1 MSWPRVFVARLR
13 GLFIKG
19 RMEEELDDEI
29 RFHLEMQAEDN
40 RHAGMTQAEA
50 RRAAMRG
57 FGGIDPMKERFREQ
71 RTFAWTATVTQD
83 ISHGLR
89 LLRLRPG
96 FTIAAI
102 LSLAL
107 GIGLTTAIFMV
118 LNAVA
123 LRPLP
128 YADADRLIWMT
139 QILKNNSTDEVTL
152 TAHFLE
158 WRRQNHTFS
167 ELAGYNF
174 QTRNLTNI
182 DEPLEVASAKASA
195 SLLPIL
201 GVQPILG
208 RNFLKQEDYKGR
220 DQVAL
225 LGYTLWQQRFA
236 ADPKIIGKPIT
247 LDGSACVVVGVLPA
261 GFAFP
266 GADEVQLITPLG
278 KDEAAELQYKVGSII
293 RNVVGRLK
301 PGVTLEQARAEL
313 TVIQSRLP
321 LPPFRP
327 IISLK
332 ILPLRTYLFGDVTRA
347 SSVLLAAAGF
357 LLLISC
363 ANVSNLLLARWMQRD
378 KELAIRSALGA
389 SRSRLLC
396 QLLTESAV
404 LGISGCAAGAALAYC
419 ARRPLFALSPYNL
432 SGLRTLPFDARVAGF
447 ALLLGMLT
455 TLLFGLLPAFR
466 AARPQIMESVKA
478 GEAGAGGG
486 RNSLRVLSAITAAE
500 IAITLVLSAG
510 AGLMLQSFWK
520 MRYANLGFR
529 PDHLVAATLNL
540 AGPVYRDAR
549 RRSEFVDELLERARS
564 LPGVELAAVTRAQ
577 EIPPGD
583 FHATNTFAIEGRDQ
597 PLGGARPIARYPVVS
612 PAYFEIMG
620 VPLLHGRFLQDSD
633 RQNSLPV
640 VVVNQALVRRYF
652 DHESA
657 IGRRIRTGGD
667 DQPWRTI
674 AGVVGDVKTSGLT
687 TAAEPTIY
695 LHSRQVDLP
704 TDLGLILRSPLAA
717 GVIASELR
725 QAVGDLDKN
734 QPVASIQSMDTR
746 LSASVSGPRFTAVL
760 LLAFSGLAV
769 VLGLIGVYGVMGCRV
784 RWQLREFAVRQA
796 LGAQRNDVIWHVI
809 RQGIGMI
816 VPGLVIG
823 LCAALGLGRLLAS
836 MLYEVS
842 PRDPLT
848 LAVLAAGLTGVA
860 LLACCIPAIQAAN
873 SDPLDALRHD

>member
-13 GLFIKG
+13 CLFIKG
-19 RMEEELDDEI
+19 RTEEELDDEI

-40 RHAGMTQAEA
+40 RQAGMTPVEA

-57 FGGIDPMKERFREQ
+57 FGGIEPMKERFREQ
-71 RTFAWTATVTQD
+71 RTFGWTGTVIQD
-83 ISHGLR
+83 VSHGLR
-89 LLRLRPG
+89 LFRMRPG
-96 FTIAAI
+96 FTLAAI
-102 LSLAL
+102 LSLAM

-123 LRPLP
+123 LRPLA

-139 QILKNNSTDEVTL
+139 QTLKKNSTDEVTL

-158 WRRQNHTFS
+158 WRRQNQTFS
-167 ELAGYNF
+167 DLAGYNF
-174 QTRNLTNI
+174 QTRNLTGI
-182 DEPLEVASAKASA
+182 DEPLEIASAKASA

-201 GVQPILG
+201 GVQPTLG

-225 LGYTLWQQRFA
+225 LGYTLWQERFG

-247 LDGSACVVVGVLPA
+247 LDGSAFVVVGVLPA

-278 KDEAAELQYKVGSII
+278 KDEAAELQYKIGSII

-347 SSVLLAAAGF
+347 SSVLLATAGF

-363 ANVSNLLLARWMQRD
+363 ANVSNLQLARWMQRD
-378 KELAIRSALGA
+378 RELAIRSALGA

-404 LGISGCAAGAALAYC
+404 LGISGCAAGAALAYW

-466 AARPQIMESVKA
+466 AARPRIMESVKA
-478 GEAGAGGG
+478 GAAGAGGG
-486 RNSLRVLSAITAAE
+486 RGSLRVLSAITAAE

-564 LPGVELAAVTRAQ
+564 LPGVELAAVTRSQ

-612 PAYFEIMG
+612 PAFRH
-620 VPLLHGRFLQDSD
+620 HGH
-633 RQNSLPV
+633 P
-640 VVVNQALVRRYF
+640 
-652 DHESA
+652 SA
-657 IGRRIRTGGD
+657 PWQVSTGFR
-667 DQPWRTI
+667 WT
-674 AGVVGDVKTSGLT
+674 
-687 TAAEPTIY
+687 EF
-695 LHSRQVDLP
+695 
-704 TDLGLILRSPLAA
+704 AA
-717 GVIASELR
+717 GCGCKSGTGATLLR
-725 QAVGDLDKN
+725 
-734 QPVASIQSMDTR
+734 P
-746 LSASVSGPRFTAVL
+746 
-760 LLAFSGLAV
+760 
-769 VLGLIGVYGVMGCRV
+769 
-784 RWQLREFAVRQA
+784 
-796 LGAQRNDVIWHVI
+796 
-809 RQGIGMI
+809 
-816 VPGLVIG
+816 
-823 LCAALGLGRLLAS
+823 
-836 MLYEVS
+836 
-842 PRDPLT
+842 
-848 LAVLAAGLTGVA
+848 
-860 LLACCIPAIQAAN
+860 
-873 SDPLDALRHD
+873 

>member
-1 MSWPRVFVARLR
+1 MSWPRVFAARLR
-13 GLFIKG
+13 GLFVKG

-40 RHAGMTQAEA
+40 RQVGMTPVEA

-57 FGGIDPMKERFREQ
+57 FGGIEPMKERFREQ
-71 RTFAWTATVTQD
+71 RTFAWTATVTPGHVTRVAAAPHAARIYD
-83 ISHGLR
+83 CRHSLPGDGD
-89 LLRLRPG
+89 RPDHRNLYG
-96 FTIAAI
+96 PERRRPAP
-102 LSLAL
+102 
-107 GIGLTTAIFMV
+107 TAV
-118 LNAVA
+118 RGCGPVDLD
-123 LRPLP
+123 
-128 YADADRLIWMT
+128 DADRSR
-139 QILKNNSTDEVTL
+139 NNSTDEVTL

-158 WRRQNHTFS
+158 WRRQNQTFS
-167 ELAGYNF
+167 DLAGYNF
-174 QTRNLTNI
+174 QTRNLTGI
-182 DEPLEVASAKASA
+182 DEPLEIASAKASA

-247 LDGSACVVVGVLPA
+247 LDGSAFVVVGVLPA
-261 GFAFP
+261 GFTFP

-389 SRSRLLC
+389 SRGRLLC

-404 LGISGCAAGAALAYC
+404 LGISGCAAGAAVAFW
-419 ARRPLFALSPYNL
+419 ARRPLIALSPYNL

-466 AARPQIMESVKA
+466 AARPRIIESVKA

-486 RNSLRVLSAITAAE
+486 RGSLRVLSAITAAE

-520 MRYANLGFR
+520 MRYTNLGFR

-564 LPGVELAAVTRAQ
+564 LPGVELAAVTRSSGNSA
-577 EIPPGD
+577 
-583 FHATNTFAIEGRDQ
+583 
-597 PLGGARPIARYPVVS
+597 
-612 PAYFEIMG
+612 
-620 VPLLHGRFLQDSD
+620 GRFSCDQHVRD
-633 RQNSLPV
+633 RRTRPASRGS
-640 VVVNQALVRRYF
+640 QAYRAVSGGQSRVFR
-652 DHESA
+652 HNGHPSA
-657 IGRRIRTGGD
+657 PWQVSTGFR
-667 DQPWRTI
+667 WT
-674 AGVVGDVKTSGLT
+674 
-687 TAAEPTIY
+687 EF
-695 LHSRQVDLP
+695 
-704 TDLGLILRSPLAA
+704 AA
-717 GVIASELR
+717 GCSCKSGTGATLLR
-725 QAVGDLDKN
+725 
-734 QPVASIQSMDTR
+734 P
-746 LSASVSGPRFTAVL
+746 
-760 LLAFSGLAV
+760 
-769 VLGLIGVYGVMGCRV
+769 
-784 RWQLREFAVRQA
+784 
-796 LGAQRNDVIWHVI
+796 
-809 RQGIGMI
+809 
-816 VPGLVIG
+816 
-823 LCAALGLGRLLAS
+823 
-836 MLYEVS
+836 
-842 PRDPLT
+842 
-848 LAVLAAGLTGVA
+848 
-860 LLACCIPAIQAAN
+860 
-873 SDPLDALRHD
+873 